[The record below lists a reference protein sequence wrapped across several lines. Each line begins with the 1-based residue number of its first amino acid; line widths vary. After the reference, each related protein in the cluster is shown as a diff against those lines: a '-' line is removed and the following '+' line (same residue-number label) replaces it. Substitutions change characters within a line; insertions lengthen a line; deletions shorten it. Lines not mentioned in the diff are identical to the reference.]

1 MRISINLASRP
12 FVELRPLFARLRL
25 VMAGLLLLAIG
36 LGIWSHALDR
46 RAALASAQMDALKAQ
61 TASFQNERSRNEAR
75 MRQPQN
81 KAVLDR
87 STFLNELFARKS
99 FSWTATMM
107 DLERVLP
114 EGVQVTSIEPVITK
128 EGDVN
133 IRLRVSGDRDRAIQ
147 LVRNLETSQRFV
159 SPRLSGESAMAADKA
174 KALGQVQTVSLAGG
188 QPVGNGVE
196 FEIFSGY
203 NPLPAPTAKP
213 APVKSTG
220 AATAKVTPR
229 VPVAK
234 ATPAARP
241 SSLPKPSPATP
252 IVPPSA
258 ATAKP
263 RNGGGL

>member
-25 VMAGLLLLAIG
+25 AMGVLALLAVG
-36 LGIWSHALDR
+36 LALGAHALDE
-46 RAALASAQMDALKAQ
+46 RARQAGAQMNALKAQ
-61 TASFQNERSRNEAR
+61 TTAAENERTRNEAR

-87 STFLNELFARKS
+87 SIFLNELFARKS

-114 EGVQVTSIEPVITK
+114 VGVQVTSIEPVITK

-147 LVRNLETSQRFV
+147 LVRNLEVSQRFV
-159 SPRLSGESAMAADKA
+159 APRLSGESALTADKA
-174 KALGQVQTVSLAGG
+174 KAIGQFQNVSAVGG

-203 NPLPAPTAKP
+203 NPLT
-213 APVKSTG
+213 S
-220 AATAKVTPR
+220 
-229 VPVAK
+229 VAM
-234 ATPAARP
+234 
-241 SSLPKPSPATP
+241 
-252 IVPPSA
+252 PPSRMR
-258 ATAKP
+258 TSTEQ
-263 RNGGGL
+263 GGLSTSGVVQHDRYPKAVAR

>member
-25 VMAGLLLLAIG
+25 VMGALVLVG
-36 LGIWSHALDR
+36 LGLGFWSHALDQKVK
-46 RAALASAQMDALKAQ
+46 LASAQMNALKQ
-61 TASFQNERSRNEAR
+61 ETALADSERTRNEAR

-87 STFLNELFARKS
+87 STFLNQLFAEKS

-114 EGVQVTSIEPVITK
+114 AGVQVTSIEPVITK

-133 IRLRVSGDRDRAIQ
+133 IRLRVSGDRDKAIQ

-159 SPRLSGESAMAADKA
+159 APRLSGESAMAADKA

-188 QPVGNGVE
+188 QPTGNAVE

-203 NPLPAPTAKP
+203 NPLSP
-213 APVKSTG
+213 
-220 AATAKVTPR
+220 ATAKSSAASSPAAKSSLR
-229 VPVAK
+229 APQGRAVPVAPIRSGGGAK
-234 ATPAARP
+234 PSLRGPAASAARP
-241 SSLPKPSPATP
+241 G
-252 IVPPSA
+252 V
-258 ATAKP
+258 
-263 RNGGGL
+263 RGGGVQ

>member
-12 FVELRPLFARLRL
+12 FVELRPLFAKLRL
-25 VMAGLLLLAIG
+25 AMGMLVLLAIG
-36 LGIWSHALDR
+36 LGIASHALDR
-46 RAALASAQMDALKAQ
+46 RAQLASAQMDALKQ
-61 TASFQNERSRNEAR
+61 ETVGFENERARNEAR

-87 STFLNELFARKS
+87 SIFLNQLFAEKS

-159 SPRLSGESAMAADKA
+159 APRLSGESAMAADKA
-174 KALGQVQTVSLAGG
+174 KAIGQAQTVSLGG
-188 QPVGNGVE
+188 QPIGNGVE

-203 NPLPAPTAKP
+203 NPLIVPAAKAQVSTSRKP
-213 APVKSTG
+213 AAFRKPSPDTLAAPSTG
-220 AATAKVTPR
+220 AAPR
-229 VPVAK
+229 
-234 ATPAARP
+234 T
-241 SSLPKPSPATP
+241 
-252 IVPPSA
+252 
-258 ATAKP
+258 
-263 RNGGGL
+263 GGAQ